1 MGLPGLIR
9 DVPDLIR
16 RDRWTPRAQFPP
28 SERLGDCVFGCGDGV
43 YLITAWGDAEDAV
56 RGVGWAESDYWAQR
70 AWLVPFPGGLEAPAS
85 QWGAPPSLGFLGRP
99 EVLAFQAVKEFERRR
114 LSAIKAL
121 RVEMAHYRATD
132 GAFMYVDIRGADG
145 LFYIYGSNKVRPDD
159 LPVAIE
165 FRLPE
170 HDQ

>member
-1 MGLPGLIR
+1 MGLPALIR
-9 DVPDLIR
+9 DLPDLIR

-28 SERLGDCVFGCGDGV
+28 SRRLGDRVFGCGHGV
-43 YLITAWGDAEDAV
+43 YLITRRDDPEDAV

-70 AWLVPFPGGLEAPAS
+70 AWIVQFPGGLEAPAP
-85 QWGAPPSLGFLGRP
+85 QWGPPPSLGFLGRP

-114 LSAIKAL
+114 FPAL
-121 RVEMAHYRATD
+121 QAFGMEVADYRISD
-132 GAFMYVDIRGADG
+132 GAFMYVQVRGADG

-165 FRLPE
+165 FRLPKG
-170 HDQ
+170 DQ